1 MPAVSGVY
9 AAAVTPRRDAPEI
22 DLGSLFELID
32 FLARGGVDGIALMTA
47 TGEFPHFSIEDRT
60 RLISLAV
67 KRSRVP
73 VLAGASHSTLDG
85 ALTLAREAAASGA
98 AALLLMPPHFFPYS
112 QEEVRAFYLRF
123 AERFKGAAPVLLDNA
138 PKVTSPIAAETAAEL
153 LATGQ
158 FAGMV
163 ESGEDF
169 ERLVAAR
176 AAGPFD
182 LIAGNDATL
191 AGARRAGA
199 VAIVSAAASAV
210 PELLV
215 ALDRALREAR
225 EERAGGLEFCWQE
238 FIRRAGEFPEPMAV
252 REVVSLRGVRAGGA
266 ATPLAPESAQRLA
279 RFGEWFQAWW
289 PAVQKEIADV

>member
-1 MPAVSGVY
+1 MPVVAGVY
-9 AAAVTPRRDAPEI
+9 AAAVTPRREAPEI

-32 FLARGGVDGIALMTA
+32 FLVRGGVDGIALMTA

-60 RLISLAV
+60 RLIALAV

-73 VLAGASHSTLDG
+73 VLAGVSHSTLDG

-138 PKVTSPIAAETAAEL
+138 PRFTSPIAAETAVEL

-158 FAGMV
+158 FTGIVEAG
-163 ESGEDF
+163 ENF
-169 ERLVAAR
+169 ERLATA
-176 AAGPFD
+176 PFD
-182 LIAGNDATL
+182 LVAGNDSRVP
-191 AGARRAGA
+191 GARRAGA
-199 VAIVSAAASAV
+199 VAILSAAASGL

-215 ALDRALREAR
+215 ALDRALREGP
-225 EERAGGLEFCWQE
+225 EERAGGLEFRWQE
-238 FIRRAGEFPEPMAV
+238 FVRRAGEFPEPVAV
-252 REVVSLRGVRAGGA
+252 REVVSMRGVRAGGT
-266 ATPLAPESAQRLA
+266 ATPLAPGTAERLA
-279 RFGEWFQAWW
+279 RFREWFQQWW
-289 PAVQKEIADV
+289 PAVQKEIADA